1 MRTLKQLSQKKSS
14 TFTSVHSANQQARE
28 SQMLAKLKLKPESPP
43 TPMND
48 AQNAAAAAANNSSPS
63 RDPMGSTANRIV
75 IVHKQSGMRDSMA
88 YPLPNNKK
96 NVD

>member
-1 MRTLKQLSQKKSS
+1 VRTLKQLGQKKSS
-14 TFTSVHSANQQARE
+14 TFTSVQSVNLQARE

-48 AQNAAAAAANNSSPS
+48 THGAANSSPS

-75 IVHKQSGMRDSMA
+75 IVHK
-88 YPLPNNKK
+88 
-96 NVD
+96 

>member
-1 MRTLKQLSQKKSS
+1 VRTLKQLSQKKSS

-48 AQNAAAAAANNSSPS
+48 AQNAAAAANNSSPT

-75 IVHKQSGMRDSMA
+75 IVHK
-88 YPLPNNKK
+88 
-96 NVD
+96 